1 MATEEQKDKLERLV
15 LEKEKAE
22 DNLADLQR
30 QVKDTQSK

>member
-22 DNLADLQR
+22 DNLVDLQR